1 MLDGNVVGAGKI
13 NYLVKS
19 EYYETK
25 DPHIIPMQFLGS
37 GCASL
42 GVKAG
47 KATVEEYKNLMMGLS
62 GKGRKLHR
70 NAKSPDRRFGVDYTY
85 SVPKSL
91 SIYFAQGTLEQK
103 MEMQI
108 CLREAFEKMLSV
120 AESEYARTRRGS
132 KGARLERPKGLTAA
146 LAVHIASRP
155 VVVEGKEH
163 VDPQLHG
170 HLIVMNS
177 CQRQDGTYGSVDYS
191 EMFKNKSVL
200 NQVIENEFYSRVRT
214 RMGLNL
220 IKSNK
225 TDAFGRENSIY
236 TSVEVAGID
245 QDTRRLFSRRSEQLE
260 RYALLHGVGKDRA
273 AVASRMAK
281 RDGQEPLL
289 SDVQPQ
295 WTAQIAAIQAEGK
308 LLPGFNQNEKHVAVI
323 DDDDAILSRLTESD
337 AVFERHHAL
346 VAFMAQYAGTLDAA
360 ESLKRA
366 EERVEELCRSS
377 RIVLTNNGD
386 RDLYTTDLFLIKE
399 REVIEWTEDGLSK
412 PFGISASAIDDEID
426 RFEEA
431 KGFKLGEEQRVG
443 VRHMLGNGQFL
454 VLDGRAGTGKT
465 TCARI
470 VSDVWKRE
478 KYGRV
483 FGVATGWDQANKLS
497 VDAGIEAFSLAKIR
511 QQVDCGAVVLK
522 SNDLIIV
529 DESAM
534 MTTND
539 IHWLMAKSREVGC
552 KTLFQGDSRQQAAVG
567 AGQAHRL
574 IEEVAGAK
582 HTLANIRRQKSQK
595 DVETSNYAYSDPS
608 KAIRNLHENEQFV
621 FVKHKNWINRSI
633 AKRFVEDERSPDKK
647 LIIVATNADRL
658 SINHSVRQALKR
670 KAVLQGEELVFAGK
684 RGDGS
689 SEERVSVCAG
699 DRVRFTKR
707 DTAFGVVNGTT
718 GMVQEVRGQRVRIAY
733 TSMVQGKAQEREEWV
748 DTRKYKNLINAWA
761 VTTFASQGQTVGKTW
776 VKGFGNISNEQG
788 LVQITRHTDEL
799 EVVGTEE
806 TIAEWSKNFQI
817 SKEKANASDAMEES
831 EIEKIVKRA
840 YERLTSSNIVKKN
853 VVDVNAVEDVHV
865 HVHKKEA

>member
-13 NYLVKS
+13 NYLVKN

-25 DPHIIPMQFLGS
+25 DPCIIPMQFLGS

-42 GVKAG
+42 GVKVG
-47 KATVEEYKNLMMGLS
+47 RATAKEYKNLMMGLS
-62 GKGRKLHR
+62 GKGKRLHR
-70 NAKSPDRRFGVDYTY
+70 NAKSQDRRCGVDYTF
-85 SVPKSL
+85 SLPKSF
-91 SIYFAQGTLEQK
+91 SIYFAQGNLEEK
-103 MEMQI
+103 MEMQV
-108 CLREAFEKMLSV
+108 CLREAFEKMLAV

-132 KGARLERPKGLTAA
+132 KGALLERPKGLTAA
-146 LAVHIASRP
+146 LALHIASRP
-155 VVVEGKEH
+155 VVTEGGEY
-163 VDPQLHG
+163 VDPQVHG

-177 CQRQDGTYGSVDYS
+177 CRREDGTYGSVDYS
-191 EMFKNKSVL
+191 EMFRNKSVL
-200 NQVIENEFYSRVRT
+200 NQIIENEFYSLART
-214 RMGLNL
+214 KMGLNL
-220 IKSNK
+220 VKSNK
-225 TDAFGRENSIY
+225 TDAFGKANSIY
-236 TSVEVAGID
+236 TAVEVAGID
-245 QDTRRLFSRRSEQLE
+245 EDTRRLFSRRSEQLE

-295 WTAQIAAIQAEGK
+295 WSAQIAEIQTEGK
-308 LLPGFNQNEKHVAVI
+308 LLPGFNRIEKHVAVI

-346 VAFMAQYAGTLDAA
+346 VAFMAQYAGTLDAE

-377 RIVLTNNGD
+377 RIVLTNNSDKG
-386 RDLYTTDLFLIKE
+386 LYTTDLFLAKE
-399 REVIEWTEDGLSK
+399 REVVDWTENCLSK
-412 PFGISASAIDDEID
+412 SFGISTSAIDAEIE
-426 RFEEA
+426 RFEEG
-431 KGFKLGEEQRVG
+431 KGFKLGEEQSAG
-443 VRHMLGNGQFL
+443 VRHMLGDGQFL

-470 VSDVWKRE
+470 VSDVWKSE
-478 KYGRV
+478 KGGRV

-497 VDAGIEAFSLAKIR
+497 IDAGIEGFSLAKIR
-511 QQVDCGAVVLK
+511 QQVDSGSMVLR

-539 IHWLMAKSREVGC
+539 IHWLMAKSREAGC

-574 IEEVAGAK
+574 IEAVVGAK
-582 HTLANIRRQKSQK
+582 HTLMNIRRQKSEK
-595 DVETSNYAYSDPS
+595 DVETSNFAYSDPS
-608 KAIRNLHENEQFV
+608 SAIRNLHEKEQFF
-621 FVKHKNWINRSI
+621 FVKHRNWINRTI
-633 AKRFVEDERSPDKK
+633 AKRFVEDERSPDNK
-647 LIIVATNADRL
+647 LIIVATNADRI
-658 SINHSVRQALKR
+658 SINNSVRRALKR
-670 KAVLQGEELVFAGK
+670 KAVLHGEELVFVGK

-689 SEERVSVCAG
+689 AEERVSVCAG

-718 GMVQEVRGQRVRIAY
+718 GMVIEVRGQRVRIAY

-788 LVQITRHTDEL
+788 LVQVTRHTDEL
-799 EVVGTEE
+799 EVVGTKE

-817 SKEKANASDAMEES
+817 SKEKANASDALEKY
-831 EIEKIVKRA
+831 EIDM
-840 YERLTSSNIVKKN
+840 IVKKVYQRLASSKVLTN
-853 VVDVNAVEDVHV
+853 NKVDVQAIGDVRV